1 MILINLLPQELR
13 IKEIKRINIPYRPIA
28 FVIFLIFLLLSLY
41 NLFLF
46 IRVRERHRN
55 FSKQWKALEPRSN
68 EADLLEREL
77 GATIVTEVD
86 FYDGLVD
93 PPLETA
99 RILNLV
105 SDLIPES
112 AWLTQLEFKRDN
124 KDMQLILNGLART
137 SGKASKLIEIQNF
150 ANGLK
155 DKMEES
161 LGPASQASPNVK
173 KKIKVTVTTSSQ
185 KADAEKAE
193 TILFTAAFKTDKFD
207 HK

>member
-13 IKEIKRINIPYRPIA
+13 IKEIKKINIPYRPIA

-46 IRVRERHRN
+46 IRVREQYRN
-55 FSKQWKALEPRSN
+55 FSRQWKTLEPRSN

-86 FYDGLVD
+86 FYDGSVD

-112 AWLTQLEFKRDN
+112 AWLTQLDFKRDN
-124 KDMQLILNGLART
+124 KDIQLVLNGLAKV
-137 SGKASKLIEIQNF
+137 SGKGSKLIEIQNF

-155 DKMEES
+155 DKMEEL
-161 LGPASQASPNVK
+161 LGPASQASPIVK
-173 KKIKVTVTTSSQ
+173 KKIKATVTTNSQ
-185 KADAEKAE
+185 KADAENAE
-193 TILFTAAFKTDKFD
+193 TILFTATFKTDKFD